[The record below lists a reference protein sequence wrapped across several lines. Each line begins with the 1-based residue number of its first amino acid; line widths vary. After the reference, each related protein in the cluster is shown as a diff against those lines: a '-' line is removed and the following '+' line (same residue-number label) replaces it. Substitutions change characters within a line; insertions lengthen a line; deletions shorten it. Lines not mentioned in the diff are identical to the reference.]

1 MKIIFL
7 SLLVILIAG
16 CAAKPSAIQPVM
28 VSTAEYVNM
37 SCQNLDTRITSEIS
51 NLETLTGEQIAQRNW
66 DIALNIILLPGLGAA
81 TGDSEVQI
89 AQAKGRLIA
98 MQDEYG
104 QRCTEQLKF
113 RNSLINKNIS

>member
-1 MKIIFL
+1 VKIIVL

-16 CAAKPSAIQPVM
+16 CAAKPSAIQPAM

-104 QRCTEQLKF
+104 QRCTD
-113 RNSLINKNIS
+113 